1 VAVLLEEVVLHLPD
15 VVDAQPVRER
25 ALLERLLEEPVF
37 GIGVPGTRELVLVEH
52 AELHARVAPDHGP
65 GIRPGVLRGIHPAS
79 GFRTGSKLVTRS
91 AACSKPIRTSTG
103 GSARGGWWGRRG
115 RCSGCAA
122 RSRGRAAGERRD
134 GGPGRSRGC

>member
-1 VAVLLEEVVLHLPD
+1 MVRSDARMKFGVFYEHQLPRPWDPDAEYRLLQEAL
-15 VVDAQPVRER
+15 ER

-91 AACSKPIRTSTG
+91 AACSKPIRTSTS
-103 GSARGGWWGRRG
+103 GSARGGW
-115 RCSGCAA
+115 
-122 RSRGRAAGERRD
+122 
-134 GGPGRSRGC
+134 